1 MQEETEVVD
10 VTDFEDEVA
19 SLRERSTFVLEKVLA
34 LPDPPQ
40 GSRRQSIKRIDPQI
54 ELTEKT
60 DTLKRPS
67 PITKTKKMTTQS
79 MFLEKPEIELPD
91 SRERYET
98 RLMLLNQ
105 ELQLVRQ
112 RNSKLKAKVRD
123 LQSKIG
129 EAKLE
134 EENLREQLNI
144 TRQQEM
150 QTLANLI
157 G

>member
-10 VTDFEDEVA
+10 VTEFEDEVA

-34 LPDPPQ
+34 LPDPPHRN
-40 GSRRQSIKRIDPQI
+40 RRSSTKQIDPQI
-54 ELTEKT
+54 EQTEKT

-67 PITKTKKMTTQS
+67 PIEKTKKMTTQS